1 MSERFNAANAITSA
15 SLACG
20 FGAVLLAAE
29 GRLGWA
35 GLAVA
40 VAAVLDLIDGPT
52 ARRLGVCGRFGSEL
66 DSLADLVAF
75 GVAPAFILYE
85 GPLRDTPALGAPA
98 GVAFVVAGA
107 WRLARFSL
115 VQRPEHFVGVPIPVA
130 GVVLLVAA
138 AVLPAALALVIAV
151 VLSALMVSTLPVPT
165 QLAILRLATRRR
177 RSARAARSAS
187 APAAG
192 SRKRDRR
199 RPTFRPRPRRRRR
212 ETVGAGRGGDRG

>member
-107 WRLARFSL
+107 WRLARFSS
-115 VQRPEHFVGVPIPVA
+115 VQRLEHFVGLPIPTA
-130 GVVLLVAA
+130 GLVLGVPAPL
-138 AVLPAALALVIAV
+138 LPEALALIVAAGTA
-151 VLSALMVSTLPVPT
+151 LLMVSTLPFPKPLTLV
-165 QLAILRLATRRR
+165 RLGHPRV
-177 RSARAARSAS
+177 RAARRAA
-187 APAAG
+187 APGGPFARHEG
-192 SRKRDRR
+192 RRMLRR
-199 RPTFRPRPRRRRR
+199 RPGRRRRR
-212 ETVGAGRGGDRG
+212 ELARSGVEAGGDRG